1 LFYLISGLILKH
13 NFNLALTKTDIIKKS
28 IPVFKEKGYGATSI
42 VDIASAC
49 GVLKGSLY
57 HHFPSKDELMKETLL
72 YLRQYFNDKVF
83 SLAYNNAW
91 SVEKRLE
98 RLARK
103 SEEQFLEGP
112 GGCFMA
118 MVGTETVVINPVFNQ
133 IIRNF
138 FADWKQAFAHLYTR
152 ICNDKDA
159 EAHADNA
166 IMLIEGSVL
175 MMRIHNNPD
184 YLTRVQE
191 KLVAEFVG
199 LKSKIPVT

>member
-1 LFYLISGLILKH
+1 MCFS
-13 NFNLALTKTDIIKKS
+13 NLALTKIDIIKKS

-42 VDIASAC
+42 SDVATAC

-57 HHFPSKDELMKETLL
+57 HHFSSKDELMREVLL
-72 YLRQYFNDKVF
+72 YLKDYFVEKVF
-83 SLAYNNAW
+83 AIAYNKEW

-118 MVGTETVVINPVFNQ
+118 MIGTETVISTPKFNE
-133 IIRNF
+133 IIIGF
-138 FADWKQAFAHLYTR
+138 FADWKLAFVHLYSHICDER
-152 ICNDKDA
+152 IA
-159 EAHADNA
+159 SEQADRA
-166 IMLIEGSVL
+166 IMMIEGAVL

-184 YLTRVQE
+184 YLTHVQE
-191 KLVAEFVG
+191 NLVTEFKE
-199 LKSKIPVT
+199 LKSKQPIVLK

>member
-1 LFYLISGLILKH
+1 MCFS
-13 NFNLALTKTDIIKKS
+13 NLALTKIDIIKKS

-42 VDIASAC
+42 SDVATAC

-57 HHFPSKDELMKETLL
+57 HHFSSKDELMSEVLL
-72 YLRQYFNDKVF
+72 YLKDYFVEKVF
-83 SLAYNNAW
+83 AIAYNKEW

-118 MVGTETVVINPVFNQ
+118 MIGTETVISIPKFNE
-133 IIRNF
+133 IIIGF
-138 FADWKQAFAHLYTR
+138 FANWKLAFVHLYSQ
-152 ICNDKDA
+152 ICDERVA
-159 EAHADNA
+159 SEQADRA
-166 IMLIEGSVL
+166 IMMIEGAVL

-184 YLTRVQE
+184 YLTHVQE
-191 KLVAEFVG
+191 NLVTEFKE
-199 LKSKIPVT
+199 LKSKQPIVLK